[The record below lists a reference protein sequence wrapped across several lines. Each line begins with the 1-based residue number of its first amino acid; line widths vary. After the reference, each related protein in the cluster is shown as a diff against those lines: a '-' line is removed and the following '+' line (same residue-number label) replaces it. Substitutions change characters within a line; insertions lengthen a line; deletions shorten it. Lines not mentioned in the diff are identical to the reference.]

1 MGNMK
6 AKDLIQGKAINE
18 ADDPPPET
26 TGGQARINPRRPMPG
41 RPGAPR
47 PGSLEQDFEL
57 ERKHGIN
64 IGSPGSRRGME
75 PPGQFTSEEKNQLKD
90 VLIQILASAAG
101 SQLDAEIGQAL
112 MGGQDLNP
120 NQLQHII
127 DESRR
132 VKLPA
137 SHNGILQKIFSALP

>member
-6 AKDLIQGKAINE
+6 AKDLIQSKALNE
-18 ADDPPPET
+18 TDDPPPET

-41 RPGAPR
+41 RSGPPR
-47 PGSLEQDFEL
+47 PGAFDQ
-57 ERKHGIN
+57 RG
-64 IGSPGSRRGME
+64 PGMGE
-75 PPGQFTSEEKNQLKD
+75 PPGQFTSEEKSQLKD

-101 SQLDAEIGQAL
+101 SQLDAEIGQTL

-132 VKLPA
+132 IKLPA